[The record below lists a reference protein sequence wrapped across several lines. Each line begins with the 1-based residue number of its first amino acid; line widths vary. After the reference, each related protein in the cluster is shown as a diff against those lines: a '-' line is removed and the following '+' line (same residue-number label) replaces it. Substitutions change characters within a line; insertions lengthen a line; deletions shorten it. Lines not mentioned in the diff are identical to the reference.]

1 MQSGREQ
8 FLPFF
13 SCRAW
18 ERVVVALCFDKETN
32 VKKIKKSCS
41 KWIMEPTTFQIVIR
55 ILRK

>member
-32 VKKIKKSCS
+32 VKKENNSTWHIRKSRRLSES
-41 KWIMEPTTFQIVIR
+41 KNHLE
-55 ILRK
+55 